1 MRPELL
7 TRIDSLLPAG
17 GDTPELARYAQ
28 MLRDYPQRGGK
39 GIRSEL
45 LLGTARAYGVQP
57 ESPEWQR
64 ALWLAAALELFQNW
78 VLIHDDIEDDS
89 EERRGRPALHRLHGV
104 PLAINA
110 GDALHVYMWMAV
122 RRSGVDRALD
132 EFMQMVLK
140 TAEGQH
146 LDLAWVES
154 REWNL
159 TEADYLR
166 MVRLKTAYY
175 TVIYPLRLGALA
187 AGREPAPQFE
197 AAGLALG
204 TAFQIR
210 DDVLNLIGDPAKYGK
225 EIGGDLLEGK
235 RTLIGS
241 EARGIIE
248 ARAIGPLELE
258 IRTERPDPVLPRRL
272 AAIMM
277 IEPKALTDM
286 GMDAVRAQHH
296 GSTRPRRRKRIHR
309 NTGAPRMAVTMPI
322 GNSAGAMM
330 TRLTTS
336 AMSSS
341 DAPKS
346 AALINS
352 GS

>member
-235 RTLIGS
+235 RTLIVLHWLAQTTPEQRKEFLERMNRARTEKDAGQIEELLAWLRQSGS
-241 EARGIIE
+241 VRYAQDFADREARTGLRALEE
-248 ARAIGPLELE
+248 A
-258 IRTERPDPVLPRRL
+258 L
-272 AAIMM
+272 A
-277 IEPKALTDM
+277 
-286 GMDAVRAQHH
+286 
-296 GSTRPRRRKRIHR
+296 
-309 NTGAPRMAVTMPI
+309 
-322 GNSAGAMM
+322 
-330 TRLTTS
+330 
-336 AMSSS
+336 
-341 DAPKS
+341 DAPERD
-346 AALINS
+346 ATQALL
-352 GS
+352 GTMKVLATRDA